1 MRRIAALLTGR
12 GNNSLKDKN
21 ILDVLGHPVLYY
33 PARAGR
39 KSKLITDWYCS
50 SDDPKILQAAFEEG
64 YERIL
69 RPAELALPTAQ
80 HIDCIRHALSIMD
93 QADRLPDILVVLLA
107 NNVTVSS
114 QWIDRCIQ
122 MMLEDEDYLD
132 GIKGMIRDEQV
143 NAEYAVSVNGQNF
156 SDIFASMDDDYMKER
171 AADVKDISARV
182 VRILAGVEEG
192 GAAMEEPSILVA
204 EDLAPSETL
213 QLDRSKVLA
222 FVTRKGSTNSHT
234 AILARTMNIPAL
246 VMVSEAEHVDGLM
259 GIVDGKEGK
268 LIVEPDEETIKS
280 YQDKLEAQK
289 KEQELLNALKGKP
302 SVTKDGRKVNL

>member
-39 KSKLITDWYCS
+39 KSKLITDLYCS

-122 MMLEDEDYLD
+122 MMLEDESVTAVVPVYEDNDHHPLRAKTLEAD
-132 GIKGMIRDEQV
+132 GTLAMYEKGI
-143 NAEYAVSVNGQNF
+143 
-156 SDIFASMDDDYMKER
+156 
-171 AADVKDISARV
+171 
-182 VRILAGVEEG
+182 VEK
-192 GAAMEEPSILVA
+192 I
-204 EDLAPSETL
+204 
-213 QLDRSKVLA
+213 
-222 FVTRKGSTNSHT
+222 STNRQDLPTCYFLSHNFWV
-234 AILARTMNIPAL
+234 LN
-246 VMVSEAEHVDGLM
+246 VEYLM
-259 GIVDGKEGK
+259 TGKEGQQPWSFMGDK
-268 LIVEPDEETIKS
+268 ILPYAIDESIDIHHHVDLI
-280 YQDKLEAQK
+280 LA
-289 KEQELLNALKGKP
+289 KEWIEKYY
-302 SVTKDGRKVNL
+302 TDH